1 MKLLAMKTV
10 DGMIGF
16 ILRGVS
22 HETEAKGPASISI
35 PHHNALECMHTGNP
49 VGLHLNTDSLGSE

>member
-1 MKLLAMKTV
+1 MKTV

-49 VGLHLNTDSLGSE
+49 VGLHFNNDSLGSE